1 MTFGNNVNTMPKIPD
16 TFCPAK
22 WDEIYINLDYNFVYS
37 CCKATPVT
45 VNSNISETLK
55 NQKTNL
61 LSGIMDPSCNY
72 CWDIEEKGHT
82 SRRARYLKKFN
93 EDGNIEEYLNDK
105 SPSLVEINLGN
116 ECNFQCMYCNPKFSS
131 QWYADVLKKPYAL
144 FNSKFNYSIPI
155 KEKVSKD
162 DKFNL
167 VKDYSINAKRIDLIG
182 GEPFLSK
189 RFFELLELISSK
201 EISVTTNLSCSKE
214 QLDKFFQICKKFDRV
229 EFHFSLDATGNIA
242 EFARQG
248 LNFSNFDS
256 NLKYTLDN
264 APDNFY
270 FQIIQIIS

>member
-93 EDGNIEEYLNDK
+93 EDGNIEE
-105 SPSLVEINLGN
+105 
-116 ECNFQCMYCNPKFSS
+116 
-131 QWYADVLKKPYAL
+131 
-144 FNSKFNYSIPI
+144 
-155 KEKVSKD
+155 
-162 DKFNL
+162 
-167 VKDYSINAKRIDLIG
+167 
-182 GEPFLSK
+182 
-189 RFFELLELISSK
+189 
-201 EISVTTNLSCSKE
+201 
-214 QLDKFFQICKKFDRV
+214 
-229 EFHFSLDATGNIA
+229 
-242 EFARQG
+242 
-248 LNFSNFDS
+248 
-256 NLKYTLDN
+256 
-264 APDNFY
+264 
-270 FQIIQIIS
+270 